1 MNNIMKRIFTLLAA
15 AALLCSCDDFQFPDF
30 NLFGN
35 QQQTDTTDTPGTPD
49 DPVVDTSLPE
59 QTGDDKP
66 GGYDWTGV
74 KYQFTES
81 TAVIAN
87 PERGFMK
94 YQDFKSGT
102 SALKTSAVKAQRA
115 EGRTLYYCGF
125 YLTDFMK
132 GDISESFLK
141 KIQDTMDAL
150 RASGAKCV
158 LRFAYKD
165 SDSQSAKPWDPT
177 ESVVMRHIEQLKP
190 IMRQNEDVIFVL
202 QAGFIGSWGEW
213 YYTDNFVYQPV
224 YDEDY
229 LPRKRVAEALLDAMP
244 ASRQVEL
251 RTPQFKMRMYNLQL
265 KDTLTA
271 AKAHKDTKLARLGG
285 HNDCFGAAEDDW
297 GTFDNEPNDRAFWK
311 AETRYTIMGG
321 ETCAVSDYCTCK
333 ASTQDMVDYHWTYL
347 NIDYRSEVINGW
359 KSSGCYNDIVNK
371 LGYRLVLDNV
381 EHKEDV
387 AAGKDLEIAIN
398 FRNDGYAA
406 PMNPRLVQLIFVD
419 SAGKKTVFPVAS
431 DPRKWQ
437 PGPHTV
443 LTSIKLPAAKGTV
456 YMNLSDPLLSD
467 NPLYSIAFAN
477 KNVFDAETGYN
488 KLFELK

>member
-1 MNNIMKRIFTLLAA
+1 MKRIFTLFAF
-15 AALLCSCDDFQFPDF
+15 AALLCSCNDFQFPDF
-30 NLFGN
+30 HSLFVN
-35 QQQTDTTDTPGTPD
+35 QEKTDTTDTPDNPEPD
-49 DPVVDTSLPE
+49 NPEPEVTIPE

-66 GGYDWTGV
+66 GGYSWTGV

-81 TAVIAN
+81 TDVIAN

-102 SALKTSAVKAQRA
+102 SALKVSSVKAQRA
-115 EGRTLYYCGF
+115 EGRTLYYTGF
-125 YLTDFMK
+125 YLTDFME

-150 RASGAKCV
+150 RAGGAKCV

-165 SDSQSAKPWDPT
+165 SESKHPYDPT
-177 ESVVMRHIEQLKP
+177 EEIVMRHIKQLKP
-190 IMRQNEDVIFVL
+190 ILQKNEDVIFVM
-202 QAGFIGSWGEW
+202 QAGFVGVWGEW
-213 YYTDNFVYQPV
+213 YYTDNFVYQPKS
-224 YDEDY
+224 DEDY
-229 LPRKRVAEALLDAMP
+229 LPRKRVAEALLDALP

-251 RTPQFKMRMYNLQL
+251 RTPQFKMRMYGLTV

-271 AKAHKDTKLARLGG
+271 STAHKGQTLDRLAG
-285 HNDCFGAAEDDW
+285 HNDCFGAAADDW
-297 GTFDNEPNDRAFWK
+297 GTFDNESNDRAFWK

-381 EHKEDV
+381 EHKKDV
-387 AAGKDLEIAIN
+387 EVGKDLEIAIN
-398 FRNDGYAA
+398 FHNDGYAS
-406 PMNPRLVQLIFVD
+406 PMNPRLVQIVFVD

-437 PGPHTV
+437 PGQHTV

-456 YMNLSDPLLSD
+456 YMNLSDPLLPN

-477 KNVFDAETGYN
+477 KNVFDSATGYN